1 MSNGAALVFFITFL
15 LIASLFVGWLIYV
28 KTRNKERMAL
38 IEKDKDVSDI
48 YAKRKV
54 NLGFPWLKIGIIA
67 TGFSIGWL
75 VALFLSQLIPVERTA
90 EGYYRHTIDDGPLA
104 FGIVFLFTSVS
115 ILVAY
120 FVDRKNNK
128 E

>member
-1 MSNGAALVFFITFL
+1 MHEEELFL
-15 LIASLFVGWLIYV
+15 LVLILLFFVIILGWYFYLKI
-28 KTRNKERMAL
+28 RNKERMAL
-38 IEKDKDVSDI
+38 IEKDKDVSEI

-54 NLGFPWLKIGIIA
+54 NLGFPWLKIGIIS

-75 VALFLSQLIPVERTA
+75 VALFLTSLIPVERTA
-90 EGYYRHTIDDGPLA
+90 EGFYRQTIDEEPLA
-104 FGIVFLFTSVS
+104 IGIVFLFTSIS